1 MYRRSFQKHFSDLKW
16 SLAREWKSSMRR
28 LLLINTSA
36 SPQLLLPLFG
46 GIGGPIL
53 QNLVCCKLRQSS
65 VTRWWNKKL
74 PNFSQYC
81 PKSSQ
86 IILNMKVAL
95 FKIAPKIYHNIWA
108 TFEGKLVIKKF
119 KKSPNLATLLMS
131 RSRFV
136 SVHLRVTL
144 LRSGVHRPDYLL
156 PDANHHHSR
165 HDLNVMWA
173 TGTSA
178 NDIWPVKANSRV
190 HILIGINVRRIRS
203 DMTGALK
210 LHYKPYLTFPC

>member
-1 MYRRSFQKHFSDLKW
+1 MWSDYGIQKF
-16 SLAREWKSSMRR
+16 
-28 LLLINTSA
+28 
-36 SPQLLLPLFG
+36 
-46 GIGGPIL
+46 
-53 QNLVCCKLRQSS
+53 
-65 VTRWWNKKL
+65 

-165 HDLNVMWA
+165 HDLNIKWA